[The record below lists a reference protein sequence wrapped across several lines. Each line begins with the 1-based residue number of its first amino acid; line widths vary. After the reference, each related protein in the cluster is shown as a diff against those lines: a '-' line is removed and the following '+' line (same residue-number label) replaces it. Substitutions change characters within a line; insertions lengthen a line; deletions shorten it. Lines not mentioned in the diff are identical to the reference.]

1 MKKFVTL
8 YKEQHADFASK
19 SQTYIKALSD
29 INKAISDHAE
39 KQVSKMTEIV
49 YANNDQ
55 AAALEKINTAISD
68 HTAAQVY
75 KMTEIVNANNDQAA
89 ALEKINQSINSFG
102 PSPIKQ
108 KLSDRARYLI
118 WWLTQI
124 EVDVCDKT
132 DATWQTYIKKIQ
144 VRAGVNGKDPQQPTT
159 QCRTYLAEYV
169 DLRNDFEQLL
179 IVPEPNDRHELQTH
193 LDDVIQKIWI
203 LKRKIANQV
212 TDIDSSTQKD
222 STKKSTTQTGA
233 KS

>member
-1 MKKFVTL
+1 MKKFATL

-49 YANNDQ
+49 
-55 AAALEKINTAISD
+55 
-68 HTAAQVY
+68 
-75 KMTEIVNANNDQAA
+75 NANNDQAA
-89 ALEKINQSINSFG
+89 ALEKINQSINSCC
-102 PSPIKQ
+102 PCPIKQ
-108 KLSDRARYLI
+108 KLSDRARCLI
-118 WWLTQI
+118 WCLTQI

-144 VRAGVNGKDPQQPTT
+144 AKKGADGKDPQQPIK
-159 QCRTYLAEYV
+159 QCQEYLAEYP
-169 DLRNDFEQLL
+169 DLLKDFNQLL
-179 IVPEPNDRHELQTH
+179 TEPQGYDTIELQTH